1 MLTDGCVFCC
11 RLSLSAITVRWG
23 DPIPLQPPPFKA
35 KQKRKRG
42 RVDKQAIVKARLGPL
57 FDRVGGT
64 MSCPYHGGKGWVQG
78 FGSRFM
84 LSACMCVCL
93 PLALSLQNQ
102 GGKDIWQRK
111 VLDHLFSDAKN
122 CFLEQLRTIAF
133 NMANGPWQRT
143 WVSEESGPQLTT
155 KTSCDLV

>member
-1 MLTDGCVFCC
+1 M
-11 RLSLSAITVRWG
+11 RWG

-78 FGSRFM
+78 SGSRFL

-93 PLALSLQNQ
+93 CLPLARSLQNQ

-143 WVSEESGPQLTT
+143 WVGDYESGLPDI
-155 KTSCDLV
+155 CDLV